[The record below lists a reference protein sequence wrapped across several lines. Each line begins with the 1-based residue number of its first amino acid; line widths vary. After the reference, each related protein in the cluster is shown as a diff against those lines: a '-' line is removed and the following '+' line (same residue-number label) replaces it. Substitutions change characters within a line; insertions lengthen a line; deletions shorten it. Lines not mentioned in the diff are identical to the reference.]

1 MKKRRRVKSRQSPD
15 PTSADGS
22 GGEASAAD
30 PRGGDEG
37 KQKQQQQQRNDRSP
51 SPGECIAAA
60 RAKRHRNFS
69 DPSPVRQGIPSG
81 LPDHGLVGQE
91 TAQEDEDEDE
101 EEQQPPHSLTSNR
114 DGDAQA
120 PGGDASAAPS
130 NERDIFLRK
139 GCHDEATL
147 LRDQS
152 ALHASHSSTLLGG
165 THEEA
170 SFHAQEESST
180 CLKAEQQ
187 VKSSSSGG
195 SAKIAHDEDEQVSD
209 KIDAH
214 AIEYHK
220 QGEAEWTE
228 QALLALD
235 EETIADMTMYY
246 LFKLEDPKYDDYSEY
261 EPQQQTEVYERLAL
275 YRIRAYEAQ
284 VDQEPATLEDS
295 NLKRR
300 YPPHVL
306 EDNQYFKRYEKSLEW
321 YFDPE
326 RCKRKCFDD
335 YQRLVLRDHI
345 LYQDWDRYQSTLNTY
360 KQDQEYLCYCEA
372 VENAIKWV
380 KNHLAPGGPLDC
392 SRVKDVARLQ
402 ALKIAEGFPSVS
414 DYSSRSAFLEL
425 WSIFEFHH
433 IYHDGVDDL
442 YFEIW
447 NRVARQKKDFMTA
460 LSEIQTENLSPL
472 RKIDIECA
480 LQNKRGILHLKDNY
494 DTYVASID
502 KKVPAAEARQ
512 LIEEAVKKM
521 VPMQETYV
529 DYIKKKVKVAED
541 IGVIRKDG

>member
-22 GGEASAAD
+22 GGEAFAAD

-91 TAQEDEDEDE
+91 TAQEDE

-433 IYHDGVDDL
+433 MYHDGVDDL

-447 NRVARQKKDFMTA
+447 KRVARQKKDFMTA
-460 LSEIQTENLSPL
+460 LSEIQEENLFPL
-472 RKIDIECA
+472 RNNDIEC
-480 LQNKRGILHLKDNY
+480 Y
-494 DTYVASID
+494 DTYVACID
-502 KKVPAAEARQ
+502 KKVPADEARQ

-521 VPMQETYV
+521 VPMLETYV

-541 IGVIRKDG
+541 IGVICKDETTGPQNLG